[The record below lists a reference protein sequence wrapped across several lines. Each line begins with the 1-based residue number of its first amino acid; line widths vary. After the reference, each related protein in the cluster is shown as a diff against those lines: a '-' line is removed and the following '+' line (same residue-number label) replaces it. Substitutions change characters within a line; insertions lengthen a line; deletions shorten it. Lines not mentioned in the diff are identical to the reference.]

1 MDQFNKISE
10 LEADNI
16 EIQNFFKSKKKLY
29 NPVLF
34 NIINQIEEKQ
44 KPINMDASNVK
55 KFREE
60 LGLSQQKF
68 ADQIGVD
75 RRTVVNWEKGNKI
88 PDSKIKL
95 FKLLSI
101 NNKSEMVSESPIEKF
116 EDKSQTVVFLN
127 REIVGL
133 NDHIKSLKESIV
145 DKILIAD
152 MYKSEN
158 TLLKEKLAGLDK

>member
-1 MDQFNKISE
+1 MDQFNEISE

-95 FKLLSI
+95 FKLMSI